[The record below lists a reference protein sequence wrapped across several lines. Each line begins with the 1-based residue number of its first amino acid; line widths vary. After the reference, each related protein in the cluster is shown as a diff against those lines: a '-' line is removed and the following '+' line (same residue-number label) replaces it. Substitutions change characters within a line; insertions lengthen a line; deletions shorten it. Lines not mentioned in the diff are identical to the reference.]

1 MTDLRRLPRA
11 IAQQWAWQLK
21 ASCRGV
27 DVSVF
32 YHPAAERNKA
42 RRQRIARAKMICQQ
56 CPVIAECLDHALRVR
71 EPYGI
76 WGGRSE
82 DERAALLGVQSLQ
95 YPARIAGTGPP
106 VDRKPGENPGDKA
119 PQHMTSPS
127 GEPSNHLNPV
137 TATTA
142 GSPLPNRAG
151 HPVGA

>member
-11 IAQQWAWQLK
+11 IAEQWAWQLK
-21 ASCRGV
+21 ASCRGI

-82 DERAALLGVQSLQ
+82 DERAALLGVHSLR
-95 YPARIAGTGPP
+95 YPARIIGIGPP
-106 VDRKPGENPGDKA
+106 ADHKPGD
-119 PQHMTSPS
+119 SPH
-127 GEPSNHLNPV
+127 PD
-137 TATTA
+137 
-142 GSPLPNRAG
+142 SPLSRDQARSTR
-151 HPVGA
+151 

>member
-11 IAQQWAWQLK
+11 IAEQWAWQLK
-21 ASCRGV
+21 ASCRGI

-82 DERAALLGVQSLQ
+82 DERAALLGS
-95 YPARIAGTGPP
+95 PEP
-106 VDRKPGENPGDKA
+106 VRR
-119 PQHMTSPS
+119 S
-127 GEPSNHLNPV
+127 
-137 TATTA
+137 TA
-142 GSPLPNRAG
+142 NRARTRETKRRSI
-151 HPVGA
+151 